1 MENNNVL
8 LLILSILLV
17 ASLTVGIVNLAKT
30 NDIEPTELVLPEINV
45 TNVILELPEYMLTQS
60 EFENN
65 ATEAEALRLATE
77 SVDSRDFKK
86 AVYDALDLFGEDIE
100 DYKDIS
106 ELKIVDIDVDGNEV
120 SFDIKVYYFI
130 DGDEDEAFK
139 ARLNEFTVNVNDL
152 DFDDEF
158 VDAEVDE
165 DYLDNLT
172 VKKVYEI

>member
-86 AVYDALDLFGEDIE
+86 AVFDLLEDVE
-100 DYKDIS
+100 SYKDIS
-106 ELKIVDIDVDGNEV
+106 EIKFVDVDVDGNEV

-130 DGDEDEAFK
+130 DGDEDETFK

-152 DFDDEF
+152 DFDDDFE
-158 VDAEVDE
+158 DAEVDE